1 MNTIKLIFFALFCSV
16 ILFRVHQCL
25 SNINCG
31 SLIRSTCNDI
41 ETTKWNRKNVTFH
54 LKEWFRSIDII
65 DRGLQTQESHKK
77 NFLAKKFRRDFDFP
91 RITYI
96 SNFDCNGKKTI
107 GPVWKTP
114 MGTLIKKMQF
124 HNGFLYGLEDSNG
137 RLSGEFK
144 FISQLDNNQIII

>member
-1 MNTIKLIFFALFCSV
+1 MNTIKLKFFALFCAV
-16 ILFRVHQCL
+16 ILFRIQQCL

-31 SLIRSTCNDI
+31 SLIKSTCNDV

-54 LKEWFRSIDII
+54 IKEWFKSIDII

-77 NFLAKKFRRDFDFP
+77 HFLAKKFRRDFDFP

-96 SNFDCNGKKTI
+96 GNFDCNGKKTI

-114 MGTLIKKMQF
+114 IGTLIKKMQF

-137 RLSGEFK
+137 KLSGEFK
-144 FISQLDNNQIII
+144 FISQLDNN

>member
-1 MNTIKLIFFALFCSV
+1 MNTIKLIFFSLFCSV
-16 ILFRVHQCL
+16 ILFRVHQSL

-54 LKEWFRSIDII
+54 IKEWFRSIDII

-77 NFLAKKFRRDFDFP
+77 HFLAKKFRRDFDFP

-96 SNFDCNGKKTI
+96 GNFDCKGKKTI

>member
-1 MNTIKLIFFALFCSV
+1 MNTIKLKFFAIFCFV
-16 ILFRVHQCL
+16 ILFCVCQSL

-31 SLIRSTCNDI
+31 SLIKSTCNDV

-54 LKEWFRSIDII
+54 IKEWFRSIDII

-77 NFLAKKFRRDFDFP
+77 HFLAKKFRRDFDFP

-96 SNFDCNGKKTI
+96 GNFDCNRKKTI

-114 MGTLIKKMQF
+114 TGTLIKKMQF
-124 HNGFLYGLEDSNG
+124 HNGFLYGLEDNNG
-137 RLSGEFK
+137 RLSGEFN
-144 FISQLDNNQIII
+144 FFHNLTIIIL

>member
-1 MNTIKLIFFALFCSV
+1 MNTIKLIFVALFCSV